1 MIYFYHYMK
10 FFFLIVLFTFSIN
23 VHSQTLDE
31 DLYGYKEII
40 NVENFS
46 KEKIHNIISEWIG
59 KNFPSDEDVIQF
71 SNAEKIVVKYDF
83 DLNPRIMRTFQNTTT
98 KYTASGLLTFKIREG
113 KFRLDFEVDDQYTF
127 DGKKTNAKS
136 TFEILSGSTSI
147 DFMKIILSNG
157 FMDVKQYGGFLSSLK
172 TGDKKA
178 KKAQK
183 YVDKEISKDVYI
195 KRLDKLSNDLNSEV
209 NQLFLSLKKF
219 VNNYN
224 DDDW

>member
-1 MIYFYHYMK
+1 MRN
-10 FFFLIVLFTFSIN
+10 FFLIVIFAFSIN
-23 VHSQTLDE
+23 AHSQIVDE
-31 DLYGYKEII
+31 DLYGYREVI
-40 NVENFS
+40 NIENFN

-59 KNFPSDEDVIQF
+59 KNFSSDEDAIQF
-71 SNAEKIVVKYDF
+71 SNTEKIVVKYDF
-83 DLNPRIMRTFQNTTT
+83 DLDPRIMRTFQNTTT
-98 KYTASGLLTFKIREG
+98 KYTAYGLLTFIIKEG
-113 KFRLDFEVDDQYTF
+113 RFRLDFEINDQYTF
-127 DGKKTNAKS
+127 DGKKTNPKS

-147 DFMKIILSNG
+147 EFMKIILSNG

-183 YVDKEISKDVYI
+183 YVDKEVKKGIYI

-209 NQLFLSLKKF
+209 NQLFVSLKKF

-224 DDDW
+224 DDKF

>member
-1 MIYFYHYMK
+1 MK
-10 FFFLIVLFTFSIN
+10 NIFLIVLFAFSIN
-23 VHSQTLDE
+23 AYCQKLDE
-31 DLYGYKEII
+31 DLYGYREVI
-40 NVENFS
+40 NVENFN

-59 KNFPSDEDVIQF
+59 KNFSSDEDAIQF
-71 SNAEKIVVKYDF
+71 SNDDKIVVKYDF

-98 KYTASGLLTFKIREG
+98 KYTASGLLTFTIKEG
-113 KFRLDFEVDDQYTF
+113 RFKFDFEIDDQYTF
-127 DGKKTNAKS
+127 DGKKTNPKS

-183 YVDKEISKDVYI
+183 YVDKEISKGVYI
-195 KRLDKLSNDLNSEV
+195 KRLNKLSNDLNSEV
-209 NQLFLSLKKF
+209 NQLFVSLKKF

-224 DDDW
+224 DDEF

>member
-1 MIYFYHYMK
+1 MK
-10 FFFLIVLFTFSIN
+10 NIFLIVLFAFSIN
-23 VHSQTLDE
+23 AYCQKLDE
-31 DLYGYKEII
+31 DLYGYSEVI
-40 NVENFS
+40 NVENFN

-59 KNFPSDEDVIQF
+59 KNFSSDEDAIQF
-71 SNAEKIVVKYDF
+71 SNDDKIVVKYDF

-98 KYTASGLLTFKIREG
+98 KYTASGLLTFTIKEG
-113 KFRLDFEVDDQYTF
+113 RFKFDFEIDDQYTF
-127 DGKKTNAKS
+127 DGKKTNPKS

-183 YVDKEISKDVYI
+183 YVDKEISKGVYI
-195 KRLDKLSNDLNSEV
+195 KRLNKLSNDLNSEV
-209 NQLFLSLKKF
+209 NQLFVSLKKF

-224 DDDW
+224 DDEF

>member
-1 MIYFYHYMK
+1 MK
-10 FFFLIVLFTFSIN
+10 NIFLIVLFAFSIN
-23 VHSQTLDE
+23 AYCQKLDK
-31 DLYGYKEII
+31 DLYGYREVI
-40 NVENFS
+40 NVENFN

-59 KNFPSDEDVIQF
+59 KNFSSDEDAIQF
-71 SNAEKIVVKYDF
+71 SNDNKIVVKYDF

-98 KYTASGLLTFKIREG
+98 KYTASGLLTFTIKEG
-113 KFRLDFEVDDQYTF
+113 RFKFDFEIDDQYTF
-127 DGKKTNAKS
+127 DGKKTNPKS
-136 TFEILSGSTSI
+136 TFEILSGSISI

-183 YVDKEISKDVYI
+183 YVDKEISKGVYI
-195 KRLDKLSNDLNSEV
+195 KRLNKLSNDLNSEV
-209 NQLFLSLKKF
+209 NQLFVSLKKF

-224 DDDW
+224 DDEF

>member
-1 MIYFYHYMK
+1 MK
-10 FFFLIVLFTFSIN
+10 NIFLIVLFAFSIN
-23 VHSQTLDE
+23 AYCQKLDE
-31 DLYGYKEII
+31 DLYGYREVI
-40 NVENFS
+40 NVENFN

-59 KNFPSDEDVIQF
+59 KNLSSDEDAIQF
-71 SNAEKIVVKYDF
+71 SNDDKIVVKYDF

-98 KYTASGLLTFKIREG
+98 KYTASGLLTFTIKEG
-113 KFRLDFEVDDQYTF
+113 RFKFDFEIDDQYTF
-127 DGKKTNAKS
+127 DGKKTNPKS

-183 YVDKEISKDVYI
+183 YVDKEISKGVYI
-195 KRLDKLSNDLNSEV
+195 KRLNKLSNDLNSEV
-209 NQLFLSLKKF
+209 NQLFVSLKKF

-224 DDDW
+224 DDEF

>member
-1 MIYFYHYMK
+1 MK
-10 FFFLIVLFTFSIN
+10 NIFLIVLFAFSVN
-23 VHSQTLDE
+23 AYCQKLDE
-31 DLYGYKEII
+31 DLYGYSEVI
-40 NVENFS
+40 NVENFN
-46 KEKIHNIISEWIG
+46 KQKIHNIISEWIG
-59 KNFPSDEDVIQF
+59 KNFSSDENAIQF
-71 SNAEKIVVKYDF
+71 SNDDKIVVKYDF

-98 KYTASGLLTFKIREG
+98 KYTASGLLTFTIKEG
-113 KFRLDFEVDDQYTF
+113 RFKFDFEIDDQYTF
-127 DGKKTNAKS
+127 DGKKTNPKS

-183 YVDKEISKDVYI
+183 YVDKEISKGVYI
-195 KRLDKLSNDLNSEV
+195 KRLNKLSNDLNSEV
-209 NQLFLSLKKF
+209 NQLFVSLKKF

-224 DDDW
+224 DDEF